1 MTKKEFQEELKNSA
15 NVAVQRANK
24 FLEQLDLTLH
34 INWEYEAWGYLG
46 NAIGAFVGGIPISLG
61 YGYQYTALYGSVFT
75 VIGFILLYFFYLRYE
90 CIRTNP

>member
-34 INWEYEAWGYLG
+34 INWEYEDWG
-46 NAIGAFVGGIPISLG
+46 
-61 YGYQYTALYGSVFT
+61 VF
-75 VIGFILLYFFYLRYE
+75 R
-90 CIRTNP
+90 